1 MPSIWEININNIS
14 QILTEN
20 RDKRESTPELIS
32 RCQCNLD
39 NKFGKDTMRNENY
52 RSFLLG
58 DVKLLNRIISN
69 LILQIIKDIIHYDK
83 LCILQEWEVDLP
95 FENQSM

>member
-1 MPSIWEININNIS
+1 M
-14 QILTEN
+14 
-20 RDKRESTPELIS
+20 RE
-32 RCQCNLD
+32 
-39 NKFGKDTMRNENY
+39 GNY

-83 LCILQEWEVDLP
+83 LDILQECEVDFP